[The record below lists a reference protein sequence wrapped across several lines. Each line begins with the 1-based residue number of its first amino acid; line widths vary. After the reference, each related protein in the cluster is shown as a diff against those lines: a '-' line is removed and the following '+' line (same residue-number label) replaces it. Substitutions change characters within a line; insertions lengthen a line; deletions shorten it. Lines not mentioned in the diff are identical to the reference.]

1 MTVNKYLQKLL
12 SLHGIDDALNKIY
25 IGGGDIDMENYKSEV
40 GERANNLFKIIKEKE
55 NILTPS
61 GIYLRDTSTSSSSD
75 DDDKISVAS
84 EISSGSDGDDD
95 IEAVIAAVTAIN
107 DTDDELSVT
116 SDASD
121 VSDVSYSSVDDD
133 DIDAVIAAVTAID
146 NDDADIVPPIVSSR
160 SSVKSVTPGLTIT
173 TGSSPGPPSGN
184 PIELFT
190 TTLLSTIKSGFIQK
204 QKPKVVVPNMK
215 QISNG
220 IDPSYG
226 GGFIMFGPDIKMN
239 TIYHTGYNKDR
250 KLLSKWIP
258 KINTSTDIQKVTFEK
273 GIDIDYIIELVKDNI
288 LTF

>member
-121 VSDVSYSSVDDD
+121 VSDVS
-133 DIDAVIAAVTAID
+133 
-146 NDDADIVPPIVSSR
+146 
-160 SSVKSVTPGLTIT
+160 
-173 TGSSPGPPSGN
+173 
-184 PIELFT
+184 
-190 TTLLSTIKSGFIQK
+190 
-204 QKPKVVVPNMK
+204 
-215 QISNG
+215 
-220 IDPSYG
+220 
-226 GGFIMFGPDIKMN
+226 
-239 TIYHTGYNKDR
+239 
-250 KLLSKWIP
+250 
-258 KINTSTDIQKVTFEK
+258 
-273 GIDIDYIIELVKDNI
+273 
-288 LTF
+288 